1 MDDDKIVNLNE
12 VIKRIAL
19 LSDVD
24 EETSKEFIQAFSRV
38 LVDALLSKDSV
49 DIRAIGRFSEDEHVP
64 GNVRFEA
71 SLPLASVV
79 NRPFSCFD
87 PVELDDESDDIENV
101 SSGDV
106 SDLEGSVDSVQDEDA
121 EEDVLPDGMPELP
134 VEVVTQKAE
143 DEKILE
149 PFLESADAG
158 DAVPTEEKHEEEQKP
173 VDESADS
180 QWTET
185 DENKPEQD
193 VAATVRIDNRKP
205 LQVEIVGGEEEK
217 KHHPLVRWI
226 FSLGLVIGLCL
237 GFIAGIL
244 LYDYIYPVSQRDIIA
259 DEIDDTEMAVIE
271 GDIAAVD
278 DIVAVVGTSSEDSIY
293 SQAENDDT
301 AESVSEIVEPVR
313 ESDKGVVTDTVSAG
327 RFLATMARKHYG
339 SYVFWVY
346 IYEENRQLISDP
358 DNVAMG
364 TVVVIPDAA
373 KYGIDAKSPESIKA
387 AKAKAAE
394 IAAERRRLS
403 R

>member
-1 MDDDKIVNLNE
+1 MVNLNE
-12 VIKRIAL
+12 VIKRIAV

-24 EETSKEFIQAFSRV
+24 EETSKEFMQAFSRV

-49 DIRAIGRFSEDEHVP
+49 DIRAIGRFSEDEHAS
-64 GNVRFEA
+64 GNVKFEA

-87 PVELDDESDDIENV
+87 PVELDDELDDIENA

-106 SDLEGSVDSVQDEDA
+106 SDAEISVDSMQDGVT
-121 EEDVLPDGMPELP
+121 EEEALPDGMPELP
-134 VEVVTQKAE
+134 DEAVMQKPE
-143 DEKILE
+143 NEKASE
-149 PFLESADAG
+149 SFLESADTG
-158 DAVPTEEKHEEEQKP
+158 DAVPIEEEYEDEQGA
-173 VDESADS
+173 VDESEDS

-185 DENKPEQD
+185 NENKPEQD

-226 FSLGLVIGLCL
+226 FSLGLVIGLCV

-259 DEIDDTEMAVIE
+259 DEIDDAEMAVIE
-271 GDIAAVD
+271 DN
-278 DIVAVVGTSSEDSIY
+278 IVAVDEVVAVVSTSSEDSIY

-301 AESVSEIVEPVR
+301 AESVSEIVKPVR

-346 IYEENRQLISDP
+346 IYEENRQFISDP

-373 KYGIDAKSPESIKA
+373 KYGIDAKSSESIKA

-394 IAAERRRLS
+394 IAVERRRLS